1 VVDYIE
7 DLLPEVAKTTGPK
20 QRPARLDV
28 LAVCLLKINS
38 FLNGR
43 LTPVMNPNLMDT
55 TKLQLGDV
63 HSVINWLNNY
73 QLMMRDIY
81 CPPLAP
87 DAPVP
92 SEHHSSS
99 TPHTRITLTTNLF
112 VSSLVGVSFMSDTM
126 PCAHYQTYLHCI
138 CI

>member
-81 CPPLAP
+81 CPALAP

-92 SEHHSSS
+92 SEHPTHHQHHISCWCFF
-99 TPHTRITLTTNLF
+99 HE
-112 VSSLVGVSFMSDTM
+112 
-126 PCAHYQTYLHCI
+126 
-138 CI
+138 

>member
-43 LTPVMNPNLMDT
+43 LTPVMN
-55 TKLQLGDV
+55 
-63 HSVINWLNNY
+63 SVINWLNNY